1 MIKNRWFE
9 KENSIMTRL
18 KMVRTPLTLQLLCLL
33 FFPAL
38 IGLAQ
43 TNTTRWED
51 HFSYN
56 NIRHIWEVNGFI
68 FCSAENGLF
77 SYDPNTGE
85 LEKIS
90 KVTELNDVG
99 VSAFSYSPELEL
111 LLVGYERGEMDM
123 LGPEENNNMLE
134 IPLHQSYT
142 GSKIV
147 NHIFPS
153 QNAAV
158 ISGEFGL
165 ATFDLEAFEFMETCY
180 FTQNSV
186 YFGVKES
193 VVFNDII
200 YAASDRGIF
209 SHTLDEFIANFT
221 SWTQPAGLPTSAFQ
235 QIVVFQNNLVTA
247 SGDSV
252 YRFDG
257 NNWTMFGTYP
267 GLRDLS
273 VNGTVL
279 SITQANSVTNFNET
293 FGVLETVSFTQS
305 LNTGLKVGSTTYG
318 GSRLF
323 GLINNLEEIKPDGPY
338 NNKSYSV
345 TAFANQIWIS
355 PGGMNN
361 YNSPQGNRDG
371 FSHFNGTKW
380 IHNTSE
386 EMLGGR
392 DVVDIELNPSDSTE
406 VYVSTY
412 HEFSYLDNSHIGL
425 FVFKN
430 GMMQEHYNY
439 ENSGLLS
446 LERIGGSTMDDE
458 GNLWIG
464 QSYVNAPSGDTYMVR
479 KSASG
484 NWESINVNA
493 AEGDA
498 SNRKPVI
505 YQGYAFLPLP
515 RAHSGLKITNME
527 EVYTIDAQ
535 TNTGSLPSDEVLGV
549 AIDQDG
555 VLWIGTTL
563 GLRILYNPIEAIQSD
578 SFQTEPVIIEQD
590 GIPEAVLTDV
600 AVTDIQIDGANQKW
614 IATDTGGVYCFSED
628 GTETVY
634 HFTAENSPLPSNRV
648 SKIKVEMT
656 TGVVYFATD
665 KGVVSF
671 RSDAVTVG
679 DSFGDVYTYPNPVRP
694 GFTGDVT
701 IKGLPNEADVRIVD
715 VVGNL
720 VFKTKASGGVAKW
733 DTRNMNGKYVASG
746 IYLVLMSNQDASET
760 KQTKIAIVR

>member
-1 MIKNRWFE
+1 MNKNRWFE
-9 KENSIMTRL
+9 KDNSLMFQL
-18 KMVRTPLTLQLLCLL
+18 KFVW
-33 FFPAL
+33 FFTFSL
-38 IGLAQ
+38 VSFIGFSQ
-43 TNTTRWED
+43 TNNDRWED

-56 NIRHIWEVNGFI
+56 NIRHIWEINGFI

-77 SYDPNTGE
+77 NYDPNSGE

-99 VSAFSYSPELEL
+99 ISAFSYSPELDF

-123 LGPEENNNMLE
+123 LGPDENHNLLE

-147 NHIFPS
+147 NHIFPY
-153 QNAAV
+153 QNTAI

-165 ATFDLEAFEFMETCY
+165 ASFSLDEFEFMETCY

-193 VVFNDII
+193 VVLNDVI

-209 SHTLDEFIANFT
+209 SHALDEFIANFT

-235 QIVVFQNNLVTA
+235 QIVVFQGNLVAAT
-247 SGDSV
+247 GNTV

-257 NNWTMFGTYP
+257 NNWTNFGTFQ

-273 VNGTVL
+273 VNGNVL
-279 SITQANSVTNFNET
+279 SITQTNSVTNYNET
-293 FGVLETVSFTQS
+293 FGVLETVSFTQT
-305 LNTGLKVGSTTYG
+305 LNTGLKIGNTTYG
-318 GSRLF
+318 GSQLF

-338 NNKSYSV
+338 NNKSYSI
-345 TAFANQIWIS
+345 TALGNQIWIA

-361 YNSPQGNRDG
+361 YNSPQQNADG
-371 FSHFNGTKW
+371 FFHFNGTEW

-386 EMLGGR
+386 EMLNAK
-392 DVVDIELNPSDSTE
+392 DIVDIEVNPMDSTE
-406 VYVSTY
+406 IYVSSWFE
-412 HEFSYLDNSHIGL
+412 HPSWNESNISIGM
-425 FVFKN
+425 FKFKS
-430 GMMQEHYNY
+430 GQMVEHYNH
-439 ENSGLLS
+439 ENSS
-446 LERIGGSTMDDE
+446 LMFRERIGGSTLDE
-458 GNLWIG
+458 DGNLWIG
-464 QSYVNAPSGDTYMVR
+464 QSYVGTSGDTYMVR
-479 KSASG
+479 KTASG
-484 NWESINVNA
+484 NWESIDLNA
-493 AEGDA
+493 AYGTA
-498 SNRKPVI
+498 GSRKPVV
-505 YQGYAFLPLP
+505 YQGYGFLPLP
-515 RAHSGLKITNME
+515 RSQSGLKVTNMQ
-527 EVYTIDAQ
+527 EVYTINGQ
-535 TNTGSLPSDEVLGV
+535 TNSGNLPANEVLGV

-555 VLWIGTTL
+555 ILWIGTTL
-563 GLRILYNPIEAIQSD
+563 GLRVLYNPIEAVQSG
-578 SFQTEPVIIEQD
+578 SFQAEPVIIEQD

-614 IATDTGGVYCFSED
+614 VATDTGGVYCFSED

-634 HFTAENSPLPSNRV
+634 HFTAENSPLPSNRIN
-648 SKIKVEMT
+648 KIKIEMT

-665 KGVVSF
+665 KGVMSF

-679 DSFGDVYTYPNPVRP
+679 DAFGDVYSYPNPVRP
-694 GFTGDVT
+694 GFNGDVT

-733 DTRNMNGKYVASG
+733 DTRNMNGKLVASG
-746 IYLVLMSNQDASET
+746 IYLVLMSNQDATET

>member
-1 MIKNRWFE
+1 MTKNRWFE
-9 KENSIMTRL
+9 IDNSFMSRFQF
-18 KMVRTPLTLQLLCLL
+18 VWLCSFLSL
-33 FFPAL
+33 PF
-38 IGLAQ
+38 IGFSQ
-43 TNTTRWED
+43 TNIDRWED

-56 NIRHIWEVNGFI
+56 NIRHIWEINGFI

-77 SYDPNTGE
+77 TYDPNTGE

-99 VSAFSYSPELEL
+99 VSAFSYSPENDL

-123 LGPEENNNMLE
+123 LGPEENHNLLE

-147 NHIFPS
+147 NHIFPY
-153 QNAAV
+153 QNTAI

-165 ATFDLEAFEFMETCY
+165 ASFSLEEFEFMETCY
-180 FTQNSV
+180 FTQSGV

-193 VVFNDII
+193 VVLNDVI

-209 SHTLDEFIANFT
+209 SHPLDEFIANFT
-221 SWTQPAGLPTSAFQ
+221 SWIQPAGIPTSAFQ
-235 QIVVFQNNLVTA
+235 QIVVFQGNLVAA

-257 NNWTMFGTYP
+257 NNWMSFGVFP

-273 VNGTVL
+273 VNGAVL
-279 SITQANSVTNFNET
+279 SITQANSVTNYNET
-293 FGVLETVSFTQS
+293 FGVLESVSFSQS
-305 LNTGLKVGSTTYG
+305 LNTGLKIGNTTYG

-338 NNKSYSV
+338 NNNSYSV
-345 TAFANQIWIS
+345 TSLGSQIWIA

-361 YNSPQGNRDG
+361 YNSPKGNKDG
-371 FSHFNGTKW
+371 FYHFNGTNW
-380 IHNTSE
+380 VHNTSE
-386 EMLGGR
+386 EMLGAR
-392 DVVDIELNPSDSTE
+392 DIVDIEVNPSDSTE
-406 VYVSTY
+406 VYVSSY
-412 HEFSYLDNSHIGL
+412 HEKSYIDNSSIGM
-425 FVFKN
+425 FKFKS
-430 GMMQEHYNY
+430 GQMVEHYNHD
-439 ENSGLLS
+439 NSGLLA
-446 LERIGGSTMDDE
+446 LERIGGSAMDEE
-458 GNLWIG
+458 GNLWVG
-464 QSYVNAPSGDTYMVR
+464 QSYVDAPGGDTYMHR
-479 KSASG
+479 RSASG
-484 NWESINVNA
+484 NWESINVQA
-493 AEGDA
+493 SGGDA

-515 RAHSGLKITNME
+515 RSHSGLKMTNLQE
-527 EVYTIDAQ
+527 FYTID
-535 TNTGSLPSDEVLGV
+535 THPNSGNLPSDEILGV

-563 GLRILYNPIEAIQSD
+563 GLRVLYNPIQAVQSG
-578 SFQTEPVIIEQD
+578 SFQADPVIIEQD
-590 GIPEAVLTDV
+590 GIPEAVLTDI

-614 IATDTGGVYCFSED
+614 VSTDTGGVYCFSED

-648 SKIKVEMT
+648 NKIKVEMT

-665 KGVVSF
+665 KGAVSF
-671 RSDAVTVG
+671 RSDAVVVG
-679 DSFGDVYTYPNPVRP
+679 DSFGDVYSYPNPVRP

-733 DTRNMNGKYVASG
+733 NTQNMNGKPVASG

>member
-1 MIKNRWFE
+1 MTKNRWFE
-9 KENSIMTRL
+9 IDHSFMSQL
-18 KMVRTPLTLQLLCLL
+18 KFVWL
-33 FFPAL
+33 FSFIILPF
-38 IGLAQ
+38 IGFTQ
-43 TNTTRWED
+43 TNIDRWED

-56 NIRHIWEVNGFI
+56 NIRHIWEINGFI

-77 SYDPNTGE
+77 TYDPNSGE

-90 KVTELNDVG
+90 KVTDLNDVG
-99 VSAFSYSPELEL
+99 VSAFSYSPENGL

-123 LGPEENNNMLE
+123 LGAEENHNLLE

-153 QNAAV
+153 QNTAI

-165 ATFDLEAFEFMETCY
+165 ASFSLEDFEFMETCY
-180 FTQNSV
+180 FTQSGV

-193 VVFNDII
+193 VVLNDII

-209 SHTLDEFIANFT
+209 FHTLDEFIANFT
-221 SWTQPAGLPTSAFQ
+221 SWSQPAGLPTTAFQ
-235 QIVVFQNNLVTA
+235 QIVVFQGNLVAA

-257 NNWTMFGTYP
+257 NNWTSFGLFP

-273 VNGTVL
+273 VNGAVL
-279 SITQANSVTNFNET
+279 SITQANSVTNYNET
-293 FGVLETVSFTQS
+293 FGVLESVSFSQS
-305 LNTGLKVGSTTYG
+305 LNTGLKIGTTTYG

-345 TAFANQIWIS
+345 TALGNQIWIA

-361 YNSPQGNRDG
+361 YNSPQGNKDG
-371 FSHFNGTKW
+371 FYHFNGTNW

-386 EMLGGR
+386 EMLGAR
-392 DVVDIELNPSDSTE
+392 DIVDIEVNPSDSTE
-406 VYVSTY
+406 VYVSSY
-412 HEFSYLDNSHIGL
+412 HESSYIDNSSIGM
-425 FVFKN
+425 FKYKS
-430 GMMQEHYNY
+430 GQMLEHYNHD
-439 ENSGLLS
+439 NSGLLA
-446 LERIGGSTMDDE
+446 LERIGGSAMDED
-458 GNLWIG
+458 GNLWVG
-464 QSYVNAPSGDTYMVR
+464 QSYVGAPGGDTYMLR

-484 NWESINVNA
+484 NWESINVQA
-493 AEGDA
+493 SGGDA

-515 RAHSGLKITNME
+515 RSHSGMKMTNLQE
-527 EVYTIDAQ
+527 FYTIDSHP
-535 TNTGSLPSDEVLGV
+535 TSGNLPSDEILGV

-563 GLRILYNPIEAIQSD
+563 GLRVLYNPIQAVQSG
-578 SFQTEPVIIEQD
+578 SFQAEPVIIEQD
-590 GIPEAVLTDV
+590 GIPEAVLTDI

-614 IATDTGGVYCFSED
+614 VSTDTGGVYCFSED

-648 SKIKVEMT
+648 NKIKVEMT

-665 KGVVSF
+665 KGAVSF
-671 RSDAVTVG
+671 RSDAVVVG
-679 DSFGDVYTYPNPVRP
+679 DSFGDVYSYPNPVRP

-733 DTRNMNGKYVASG
+733 NTRNMNGKLVASG
-746 IYLVLMSNQDASET
+746 IYLVLMSNQDATET